1 MDCLTDARDTPRS
14 LVAPSGAGHWA
25 RVSTRGIACGGVHL
39 LRENSCPFEF
49 AAGIRAPPRLRR
61 ALHHMVTGP
70 ARPRNA
76 TRPGYDGIVER
87 PSRLLILAV
96 AFCVA
101 IAGTLIFG
109 FRVGR
114 HARRMH
120 FENEPIRPWMSVPFI
135 AHTHHVPSALLFHAI
150 GLEPEQHD
158 RRPLRLIARQEHRPV
173 EDMMRDLERA
183 LAGAGHTHSAPETPR
198 GKAP

>member
-1 MDCLTDARDTPRS
+1 MENVRRWGWSQWLMLLGLVLSLAVVAFFAVRS
-14 LVAPSGAGHWA
+14 LQHV
-25 RVSTRGIACGGVHL
+25 
-39 LRENSCPFEF
+39 
-49 AAGIRAPPRLRR
+49 PRRQ
-61 ALHHMVTGP
+61 V
-70 ARPRNA
+70 
-76 TRPGYDGIVER
+76 D
-87 PSRLLILAV
+87 
-96 AFCVA
+96 
-101 IAGTLIFG
+101 
-109 FRVGR
+109 
-114 HARRMH
+114 
-120 FENEPIRPWMSVPFI
+120 EPIRPWMSVPFI